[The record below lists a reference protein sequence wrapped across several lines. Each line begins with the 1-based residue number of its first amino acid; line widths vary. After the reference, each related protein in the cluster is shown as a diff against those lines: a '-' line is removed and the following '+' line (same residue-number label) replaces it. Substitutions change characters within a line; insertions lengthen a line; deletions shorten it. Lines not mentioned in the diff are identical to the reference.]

1 MKKLPLLSALFAL
14 AVIAGGCSHS
24 NQASNTSSA
33 PAPTP
38 TPQQVKAARL
48 EQASDRELLDQI
60 PPPAKSRYMTI
71 RTKANW
77 DNPYLVVSAKTISL
91 RIKYPPPPQS
101 SALPGSSML
110 QPENARKRV
119 LEVRLADLPEALASL
134 PQDSWPYGRVV
145 AIEEDPN
152 EVRSNRVQIR
162 RNLEATIE
170 TLNDLGVIVYEW
182 PGLK

>member
-1 MKKLPLLSALFAL
+1 MKKLPLLSALLAL
-14 AVIAGGCSHS
+14 AALVFGCSHS
-24 NQASNTSSA
+24 NQANTGTPA

-38 TPQQVKAARL
+38 QQVNAARQ
-48 EQASDRELLDQI
+48 EQASDRELLGQI
-60 PPPAKSRYMTI
+60 LPPAKSRYMAV
-71 RTKANW
+71 RTRASW

-91 RIKYPPPPQS
+91 RIKYPAPPQS
-101 SALPGSSML
+101 NVIPGTPLL

>member
-1 MKKLPLLSALFAL
+1 MNKLPLLSALFAL
-14 AVIAGGCSHS
+14 AALVGGCSHS
-24 NQASNTSSA
+24 NQASNSNSA
-33 PAPTP
+33 PAAP
-38 TPQQVKAARL
+38 TPQQVKAARQ

-60 PPPAKSRYMTI
+60 PPPAKSRYMAI
-71 RTKANW
+71 RAKASW

-101 SALPGSSML
+101 SALPGTPLL

-152 EVRSNRVQIR
+152 EVRTNRVQIR

>member
-1 MKKLPLLSALFAL
+1 MKRPPLLSALFAL
-14 AVIAGGCSHS
+14 AALVGGCSRS
-24 NQASNTSSA
+24 TQANSSA
-33 PAPTP
+33 PAKP
-38 TPQQVKAARL
+38 TPQQATAARQ

-60 PPPAKSRYMTI
+60 PPPAKSRYMAI
-71 RTKANW
+71 RAKASW

-101 SALPGSSML
+101 NVLPGTPLL

-134 PQDSWPYGRVV
+134 PEDSWPYGRVV
-145 AIEEDPN
+145 ALEEDPN
-152 EVRSNRVQIR
+152 EVRTNRVPIR
-162 RNLEATIE
+162 RNVEATIE
-170 TLNDLGVIVYEW
+170 TLNNLGVIVYEW